1 MKAITY
7 SQYGG
12 PEVLSLT
19 EVAEPKVG
27 PAEIRIA
34 VKCAGVNPVDW
45 KIMAGYLDSLMYVDF
60 PVVPGWDV
68 SGVVEA
74 VGLDAGEFEVGDE
87 VLAYGRKDWVQGGSF
102 AEKITVPVRTAAR
115 KPASISWDE
124 AAALPLAGLT
134 AYQTLKRLGVG
145 EGDTVL
151 VHAAAGGVGAFAVQ
165 VARALGAARV
175 IGTASEKTHAYL
187 RELGAEPVTYGAG
200 LVERVRSL
208 VPDGVDVVVDYIGG
222 VEADTMAVLAGGGRH
237 GSIVDDSVTEL
248 GGQYM
253 WVRPNADD
261 LADLAAMVDRGEVR
275 VTVSQTFPLEQ
286 AAQAY
291 KANMEGHV
299 RGKIVVRVAD

>member
-34 VKCAGVNPVDW
+34 VRSAGVNPVDW

-115 KPASISWDE
+115 KPASVSWDE

-165 VARALGAARV
+165 VAKALGAARV
-175 IGTASEKTHAYL
+175 IGTASEKNHDYL
-187 RELGAEPVTYGAG
+187 RDLGAEPVTYGTG
-200 LVERVRSL
+200 LVERVRGL

-222 VEADTMAVLAGGGRH
+222 VEADTMAVLANGGRH

-261 LADLAAMVDRGEVR
+261 LADLVGMVDRGQVR